1 MTEKMLVVIVVLLSL
16 LLVVSGVAVSC
27 ILPTAV
33 KLDMDDD
40 GREVDLEVGQSLVIT
55 LETYATAGYTWEV
68 AELNE
73 QVLYLVKKESKPVS
87 KAIGAPTM
95 ETFRFEAVKAGQT
108 ALKLVYHR
116 PWEKNVDVEPPETF
130 SVQVVIR

>member
-1 MTEKMLVVIVVLLSL
+1 MTEKMLVFIVVLLSL

-40 GREVDLEVGQSLVIT
+40 GREVDLKVGQSLVIT
-55 LETYATAGYTWEV
+55 LEAYATAGYTWEV

-73 QVLYLVKKESKPVS
+73 
-87 KAIGAPTM
+87 
-95 ETFRFEAVKAGQT
+95 AGS
-108 ALKLVYHR
+108 ASCEER
-116 PWEKNVDVEPPETF
+116 
-130 SVQVVIR
+130 VQAGV